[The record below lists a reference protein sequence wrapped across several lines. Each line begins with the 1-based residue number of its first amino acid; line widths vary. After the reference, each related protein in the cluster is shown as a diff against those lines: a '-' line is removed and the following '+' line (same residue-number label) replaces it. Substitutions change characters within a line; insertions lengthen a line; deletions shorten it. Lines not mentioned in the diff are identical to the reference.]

1 MTDLGIIVTAAVVA
15 LAAVA
20 SCAMLSAAWLVSAWW
35 QRAAAAD
42 DWALSAESL
51 DMAREQMDAGA
62 GMPDGER

>member
-15 LAAVA
+15 LAVVA
-20 SCAMLSAAWLVSAWW
+20 SCAMLSAVWLVSAWW

-51 DMAREQMDAGA
+51 DLAREQMDAGLS
-62 GMPDGER
+62 MPDGER